1 MGLFDFLKSKLPV
14 PSQFPPRLPVQS
26 MPQELSAFDIELA
39 EHDAAEKK
47 EAASKKPEP
56 EPRKITNKDMQQFE
70 MLPFTFSEP
79 IKCQADARQQ
89 YTEDLSPDDEFTVIR
104 ELSKL
109 DNFIRYSPQYCPIIP
124 FDINIMIDCLVFE
137 KKKTDKGFLLPYTHL
152 ICNPYT
158 STGKLSKHPVAI
170 SFVTPYSSFIEWTT
184 GPNGPT
190 GITRTNDHASG
201 TVWYSRDGEI
211 SKAKVSIWKNYE
223 GYFYDFKTVG
233 KTFYLHKIRST
244 VKRDAHDL
252 PDVIYK
258 MDI

>member
-26 MPQELSAFDIELA
+26 TPQQMSAFDIELA

-47 EAASKKPEP
+47 EAASRKPEP

-79 IKCQADARQQ
+79 VKFWRGTIDPHRMNL
-89 YTEDLSPDDEFTVIR
+89 TPDDEFTVIR
-104 ELSKL
+104 ELAKL
-109 DNFIRYSPQYCPIIP
+109 DVYIRESVLLSPLIP
-124 FDINIMIDCLVFE
+124 GDIHIMLDSLVFTE
-137 KKKTDKGFLLPYTHL
+137 DKSKDYYVPYTHL

-158 STGKLSKHPVAI
+158 ATGKLSKHPVAI
-170 SFVTPYSSFIEWTT
+170 SFVTQYSSFTEWV
-184 GPNGPT
+184 GDVGYPR
-190 GITRTNDHASG
+190 TRDYADG

-211 SKAKVSIWKNYE
+211 SKAHINIWKNYK

>member
-26 MPQELSAFDIELA
+26 TPQPLSAFDRELA
-39 EHDAAEKK
+39 ERDAEETK
-47 EAASKKPEP
+47 EAASRNPEP

-79 IKCQADARQQ
+79 IKYHTGTRQQ
-89 YTEDLSPDDEFTVIR
+89 YTVDLSPDDEFTVIR

-124 FDINIMIDCLVFE
+124 ADINLMIDCLVFE
-137 KKKTDKGFLLPYTHL
+137 KPDKDSFFPYTHL
-152 ICNPYT
+152 ICSPYT
-158 STGKLSKHPVAI
+158 ATGKISKHPVAI
-170 SFVTPYSSFIEWTT
+170 SFVTPYSSFIEWST
-184 GPNGPT
+184 GPNGPV
-190 GITRTNDHASG
+190 GITRTNDQASG

-223 GYFYDFKTVG
+223 GYFYEFKTVG

>member
-1 MGLFDFLKSKLPV
+1 MGLFDFIKSKLPGL
-14 PSQFPPRLPVQS
+14 SQPLN
-26 MPQELSAFDIELA
+26 AFDIELA
-39 EHDAAEKK
+39 EHEVTEKK
-47 EAASKKPEP
+47 EKPEP
-56 EPRKITNKDMQQFE
+56 APRKITNEDMQQFE

-79 IKCQADARQQ
+79 VKCHQGAIDQ

-104 ELSKL
+104 ELAKL
-109 DNFIRYSPQYCPIIP
+109 DVYIRQSPSLSPLIP
-124 FDINIMIDCLVFE
+124 ADINIMLDSLVFE

-170 SFVTPYSSFIEWTT
+170 SFLTPDSSFTEWTE
-184 GPNGPT
+184 GPNGPV
-190 GITRTNDHASG
+190 GITRTRDSATG
-201 TVWYSRDGEI
+201 KVWYSRDGEI

-244 VKRDAHDL
+244 VSRDKNNL
-252 PDVIYK
+252 PGVIYK
-258 MDI
+258 LDI